1 MLLPI
6 RDTNPRCRFP
16 VATYGIMLITAY
28 FFGRQ
33 LIIGLQLSAW
43 QNGVIPWEF
52 THLSRLAV
60 RDRYSPLST
69 LILSMAHHGGLL
81 HFLGNMLYL
90 WIFGNN
96 VEYELGHI
104 RFLILYFFAGIAGM
118 IAHIMTNPQSTVP
131 AIGASGAIAGILGAY
146 ILLFP
151 RARIR
156 SVLFLIIIFQIV
168 ELPAV
173 IVVGLWAVLQVF
185 DAISL
190 AGANMGVAVF
200 AHLGGFVF
208 GCAFIELFK
217 GRRL

>member
-1 MLLPI
+1 
-6 RDTNPRCRFP
+6 
-16 VATYGIMLITAY
+16 
-28 FFGRQ
+28 
-33 LIIGLQLSAW
+33 
-43 QNGVIPWEF
+43 
-52 THLSRLAV
+52 
-60 RDRYSPLST
+60 
-69 LILSMAHHGGLL
+69 
-81 HFLGNMLYL
+81 
-90 WIFGNN
+90 
-96 VEYELGHI
+96 
-104 RFLILYFFAGIAGM
+104 LYFFAGIAGM

-185 DAISL
+185 DAIAL

-217 GRRL
+217 GRRP

>member
-6 RDTNPRCRFP
+6 RDTNPRCRLP
-16 VATYGIMLITAY
+16 VTTYGIILITGY
-28 FFGRQ
+28 FFIRQ
-33 LIIGLQLSAW
+33 LIIGLQVSVW

-60 RDRYSPLST
+60 RNRNAPLLT
-69 LILSMAHHGGLL
+69 LIMSMVHHGGLL

-96 VEYELGHI
+96 VEYALGHI
-104 RFLILYFFAGIAGM
+104 RFLILYFLSGIAGM
-118 IAHIMTNPQSTVP
+118 IAHIITNPGSTVP

-146 ILLFP
+146 ILLYP

-156 SVLFLIIIFQIV
+156 SILFLIIFFQIV

-173 IVVGLWAVLQVF
+173 IVVGLWALLQVF
-185 DAISL
+185 DAFSL

-208 GCAFIELFK
+208 GCAFIEFFQ

>member
-6 RDTNPRCRFP
+6 RDTNPRCRLP
-16 VATYGIMLITAY
+16 VITYGIILITAY
-28 FFGRQ
+28 FFIRQ
-33 LIIGLQLSAW
+33 LITGLQLSAW

-52 THLSRLAV
+52 THLSRIAV
-60 RDRYSPLST
+60 PDRNSPLST
-69 LILSMAHHGGLL
+69 LLLSMVHHGGLL

-96 VEYELGHI
+96 VEYAIGHM
-104 RFLILYFFAGIAGM
+104 RLSLLYVSAGIAGM
-118 IAHIMTNPQSTVP
+118 IAHIITNLESTVP

-156 SVLFLIIIFQIV
+156 CLLFLIFIIQII

-185 DAISL
+185 DAFAL

-208 GCAFIELFK
+208 GCAFTELSQ
-217 GRRL
+217 GRRI